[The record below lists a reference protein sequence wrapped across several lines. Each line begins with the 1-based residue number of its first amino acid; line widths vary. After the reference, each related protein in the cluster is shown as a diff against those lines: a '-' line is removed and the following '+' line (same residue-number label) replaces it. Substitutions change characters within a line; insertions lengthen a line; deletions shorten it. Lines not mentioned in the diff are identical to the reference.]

1 MKKLLSIFLIISISL
16 SIILT
21 GCISNNENETSN
33 VNISIDYSKD
43 MQFFYHCAGSGYAPV
58 TKSDRGYYYI
68 SKGKDEKKFIIYVD
82 RKTQRAT
89 PLCSKPDCM
98 HNNVNTCDAF
108 VNISEEIIIDS
119 MLGSLGNVIQY
130 YDGSLYMICGEYD
143 KSMIEYNTYLMKM
156 DADGSNR
163 KKITGYFDNII
174 TNWFIHKGYFY
185 YTSDSSILR
194 KPLSDMDNDPDV
206 VYKAK
211 YFVKGNE
218 NTFDEIYAYKN
229 YIYFIVNEK
238 NANGDGEGEISLCIN
253 LDTMEKSYL
262 KIGNNSAYFNAFA
275 GDSMILTYTNNKEKV
290 YVKTDLQGK
299 NGEKVFTQSKNEI
312 SSITSDGTYY
322 YFDNAYQVYKN
333 PDIKQ
338 TITVYD
344 ENMQVVDTF
353 MLPEMDTNT
362 YNFFT
367 PQDEEY
373 FLLENYNDAGE
384 HLLVMA
390 DKSQIGSIKG
400 KMIKYKE
407 LCSLDCDNIEANQYA
422 VKG

>member
-1 MKKLLSIFLIISISL
+1 
-16 SIILT
+16 
-21 GCISNNENETSN
+21 
-33 VNISIDYSKD
+33 
-43 MQFFYHCAGSGYAPV
+43 
-58 TKSDRGYYYI
+58 
-68 SKGKDEKKFIIYVD
+68 
-82 RKTQRAT
+82 
-89 PLCSKPDCM
+89 
-98 HNNVNTCDAF
+98 
-108 VNISEEIIIDS
+108 

-130 YDGSLYMICGEYD
+130 YEGSLYMICGEYD

-238 NANGDGEGEISLCIN
+238 NANGDGEGEASLCIN

-275 GDSMILTYTNNKEKV
+275 GDSMILTYTNNKEKI

-384 HLLVMA
+384 HFLVMA